1 MIKVAGVSFPEDKNP
16 WQKILHMNR
25 LRNHYVHNGSN
36 YVALNSPMHKA
47 AKAFSTIIIEDT
59 FRIDNQEVGITI
71 THEFCIETLNLIQ
84 EFLTDLRS
92 NL

>member
-1 MIKVAGVSFPEDKNP
+1 
-16 WQKILHMNR
+16 MNK

-36 YVALNSPMHKA
+36 YVALNSPIHKA
-47 AKAFSTIIIEDT
+47 AKAFKTIKIEDT
-59 FRIDNQEVGITI
+59 FRIEEQEVGITI
-71 THEFCIETLNLIQ
+71 THEFSIESIKLIQ